1 MKGWC
6 VMKVGEKAGCLLVVG
21 LALAG
26 AGLPVSSSFAQ
37 KRAMAQKPSAP
48 KATTPTT
55 GDWHPKSM
63 AYIKA
68 SNTNKDDQFGS
79 AIALSGDG
87 NTLAVSATSED
98 SAAKGV
104 NAPSKGSALNS
115 GAVYV
120 YTRTATG
127 WKQQAYVKA
136 SNTAEG
142 AQFGNA
148 LALSNDG
155 NLLVVA
161 ATGEASS
168 AKGINGNQ
176 EDTSMEAAG
185 AVYVFTRSGA
195 AWTQQAYVKASNT
208 GGPDV
213 GYQFGY
219 SVALSS
225 DGSTLAVGSTSE
237 PSAATGIDGTQADT
251 SAPEAG
257 AVYVYTH
264 QGANWAQQA
273 YVKPWSTTTRGVLF
287 GYSVGL
293 SADGNTLAVGTYD
306 EEGGKGAV
314 YAFTRNGGKWSQQ
327 ARLQASNAERGD
339 SLGCSIAISDD
350 GDTILAGAFDEDAL
364 LAGIQAPD
372 AGAHDE
378 ADDIST
384 GAAYVFV
391 RSAGKWSQ
399 QAYMKAFNTRPNDQ
413 FGWALAMSRD
423 GNTVAVGAHL
433 EDGGAKSINGDQSDA
448 SAEDSGAVY
457 VYTRSGSTWHPA
469 AYVKASNPKPA
480 AEFGI
485 SVALSADGKT
495 LAAGATRENSAAK
508 GVNGNQVDKA
518 SPNSGA
524 AYVYY

>member
-1 MKGWC
+1 MGITKKAWC
-6 VMKVGEKAGCLLVVG
+6 VSIVG

-26 AGLPVSSSFAQ
+26 VGAPISSSLAQ
-37 KRAMAQKPSAP
+37 ATHVMGGKPSTP
-48 KATTPTT
+48 KATTQVT
-55 GDWHPKSM
+55 GDWHPKSI
-63 AYIKA
+63 AYLKA

-79 AIALSGDG
+79 AIAISGDG
-87 NTLAVSATSED
+87 NTVAVSATSED
-98 SAAKGV
+98 SGAKGV
-104 NAPSKGSALNS
+104 NGTSKTPALNS

-127 WKQQAYVKA
+127 WKQQAYLKA
-136 SNTAEG
+136 SNAAEG

-148 LALSNDG
+148 LALSKDG
-155 NLLVVA
+155 NLLAVG

-176 EDTSMEAAG
+176 QDTSMEAAG
-185 AVYVFTRSGA
+185 AVYVFARSGA
-195 AWTQQAYVKASNT
+195 AWMQQAYVKASNT

-225 DGSTLAVGSTSE
+225 DGGTLAVGSTSE
-237 PSAATGIDGTQADT
+237 PSAATGINGNQADT

-257 AVYVYTH
+257 AVYVFTH
-264 QGANWAQQA
+264 TGSNWEQQA
-273 YVKPWSTTTRGVLF
+273 YVKPWNTTTRGVLF

-314 YAFTRNGGKWSQQ
+314 YAFTRNGDKWSQQ

-350 GDTILAGAFDEDAL
+350 GNTIVAGAFDEDAIL
-364 LAGIQAPD
+364 SGIQPPN

-378 ADDIST
+378 PDDTST

-391 RSAGKWSQ
+391 RSGGKWSQ

-413 FGWALAMSRD
+413 FGWALAISRD
-423 GNTVAVGAHL
+423 GNTIAVGSHL
-433 EDGGAKSINGDQSDA
+433 EDSAAKGINGDQADF

-457 VYTRSGSTWHPA
+457 IYTRNGTMWIPA

-485 SVALSADGKT
+485 SVALSADGKA
-495 LAAGATRENSAAK
+495 LAVGATRENSAAK
-508 GVNGNQVDKA
+508 GVNGNQADKSA
-518 SPNSGA
+518 TNSGA